1 MRILW
6 HTKFSDLFF
15 YPQGKG
21 VVKVALMGQGAV
33 YFKEAL
39 KTETNPE
46 NKQAYNTD
54 NSQNGIPNLDLMHVG
69 NEFTDIVNKSFCFKF
84 LQTKQ

>member
-1 MRILW
+1 MACKILS
-6 HTKFSDLFF
+6 FIF

-21 VVKVALMGQGAV
+21 AIKVAVMGQSTV
-33 YFKEAL
+33 YFKETL

-46 NKQAYNTD
+46 NQQAYNTE
-54 NSQNGIPNLDLMHVG
+54 NSQNGVPNLDLIHVG

-84 LQTKQ
+84 LQTEQ